1 MSLIYSATEIMCI
14 FLPATCT
21 HGDVRL
27 AVGENV
33 DSFYQGLTDYNSAYY
48 DKDGLVSGRVEVC
61 VSGRYGSVC
70 QTPWTEEDAS
80 VVCKQ
85 LGYSEYGTC
94 VNVKVALCLEIFVGH
109 DCI

>member
-1 MSLIYSATEIMCI
+1 MSRCVFSFSSFLSKRSDCFCIYP
-14 FLPATCT
+14 PATCS

-27 AVGENV
+27 AVGETV
-33 DSFYQGLTDYNSAYY
+33 DSFYEGLTDYNSAYY

-85 LGYSEYGTC
+85 LGLSEYGMLNMFL
-94 VNVKVALCLEIFVGH
+94 V
-109 DCI
+109 

>member
-1 MSLIYSATEIMCI
+1 MQVKQYGGCIWGVLFLIIVSD
-14 FLPATCT
+14 FSATCT

-85 LGYSEYGTC
+85 LGHSEYGEWHVC
-94 VNVKVALCLEIFVGH
+94 VCVF
-109 DCI
+109 

>member
-1 MSLIYSATEIMCI
+1 MICSCANVGDPVWEISVI
-14 FLPATCT
+14 FVFLPATCI

-27 AVGENV
+27 AVGEDV

-48 DKDGLVSGRVEVC
+48 DNDRDWSSGRVEVC

-85 LGYSEYGTC
+85 LGLSEYG
-94 VNVKVALCLEIFVGH
+94 VYSH
-109 DCI
+109 